1 MLVAGLG
8 MSDCMVLVVADINN
22 TLEFLPTAGSPAK
35 KESFKRFF
43 IRTIRSFL
51 RELIYMRELK
61 EANAFF
67 SKYPFSKVRD
77 ISPDLET
84 KALGRYFSRCT
95 DTRGRFRA
103 IIDHYTLFS
112 KYFDDDVFVAAHTHE
127 ILIAETLY
135 KEQRLALYLCRQDG
149 FSREAEIRVKLT
161 FNNMTIVQMG
171 MSFVDRK
178 TLGFDQPGDA
188 LWIGI
193 VKSSIPGEPGRESFR
208 HFTKAFEG
216 LRPKYLHV
224 MFVQSLARALGISEI
239 FAPSYIGQAVA
250 NSRRF
255 KQRVHADYDGFWEE
269 CGGHK
274 VNQYLYQIPCER
286 QPRDLSEYKPNKR
299 SQAKKRQDLET
310 GLRHA
315 MCQTFETLK
324 RREDGASEARNLATQ
339 PVSMA

>member
-1 MLVAGLG
+1 M
-8 MSDCMVLVVADINN
+8 ADVNN
-22 TLEFLPTAGSPAK
+22 TLEFLPTAEYSVEK
-35 KESFKRFF
+35 KSFKRFV
-43 IRTIRSFL
+43 IRSMRRFVL
-51 RELIYMRELK
+51 ESIYRRELRDL
-61 EANAFF
+61 NSFL
-67 SKYPFSKVRD
+67 SKPPFSKVRD
-77 ISPDLET
+77 ISADLQT

-103 IIDHYTLFS
+103 IVDHYTLFS
-112 KYFDDDVFVAAHTHE
+112 KYFDDDVFLAAHTQE
-127 ILIAETLY
+127 ILIADTVY
-135 KEQRLALYLCRQDG
+135 KDQKLALYLCRQDG

-161 FNNMTIVQMG
+161 FNNVTIVQMG

-178 TLGFDQPGDA
+178 TLGLGASGDA

-224 MFVQSLARALGISEI
+224 MFAQSLARALGISEI

-250 NSRRF
+250 SSRRF

-269 CGGHK
+269 CGGEK
-274 VNQYLYQIPCER
+274 INQYLYHIPCER
-286 QPRDLSEYKPNKR
+286 PPRDLSEYKPNKR
-299 SQAKKRQDLET
+299 SQAKKRQELET

-315 MCQTFETLK
+315 MCQMFESLK
-324 RREDGASEARNLATQ
+324 RREAAL
-339 PVSMA
+339 